1 MLVDCALR
9 NKTAISLWGLRM
21 LFSRFLPQEGNFFEL
36 FNAHAELIV
45 KGGRELAALVNS
57 LENSPETLGKHSRAI
72 DEIESAADSITHE
85 TISLLHKTF
94 NTPLDR
100 DEIHQ
105 LISGLDDI
113 LDLIQDISEAIY
125 LYDVRKLTQEAR
137 HIADLSVSCCERVRS
152 AVVLLNNMD
161 NAQAILKLCK
171 EIDQLETDADRS
183 MRQGIAKLFREESDV
198 RQVLKLKEL
207 YELLELV
214 TDRCEDCR
222 EYPRGH
228 CPREFLS
235 GAPEWKL

>member
-1 MLVDCALR
+1 M
-9 NKTAISLWGLRM
+9 I
-21 LFSRFLPQEGNFFEL
+21 FSRFLPQEGSFFEL

-57 LENSPETLGKHSRAI
+57 LEKSPDKLNAHSVAI
-72 DEIESAADSITHE
+72 DEIEAAADTITHE
-85 TISLLHKTF
+85 TVALLHTTF

-105 LISGLDDI
+105 LISGMDDI
-113 LDLIQDISEAIY
+113 LDLIQDVSEAIY
-125 LYDVRKLTQEAR
+125 LYDVRRLTQEAR
-137 HIADLSVSCCERVRS
+137 HIADLCVSCCERVRS

-171 EIDQLETDADRS
+171 EIDQLESDADRS
-183 MRQGIAKLFREESDV
+183 MRQGIAKLFREEPDV

-214 TDRCEDCR
+214 TDRCEDVANIV
-222 EYPRGH
+222 EGIVL
-228 CPREFLS
+228 ENS
-235 GAPEWKL
+235 

>member
-1 MLVDCALR
+1 MF
-9 NKTAISLWGLRM
+9 
-21 LFSRFLPQEGNFFEL
+21 FSRFLPKEGSFFEL

-45 KGGRELAALVNS
+45 KGGRELSALVNS
-57 LENSPETLGKHSRAI
+57 LEHAPESLNVHSTAI
-72 DEIESAADSITHE
+72 DEIEAAADTITHE
-85 TISLLHKTF
+85 TISLLHTTF

-105 LISGLDDI
+105 LISGMDDI
-113 LDLIQDISEAIY
+113 LDLIQDIAEAIY
-125 LYDVRKLTQEAR
+125 LYDVRKLSQEAR

-161 NAQAILKLCK
+161 NAPAILKLCK

-214 TDRCEDCR
+214 TDRCEDVGNLI
-222 EYPRGH
+222 EGIVL
-228 CPREFLS
+228 ENS
-235 GAPEWKL
+235 

>member
-1 MLVDCALR
+1 MF
-9 NKTAISLWGLRM
+9 
-21 LFSRFLPQEGNFFEL
+21 FSRFLPQEGSFFEL

-57 LENSPETLGKHSRAI
+57 LENEPGTIGAHSDAI
-72 DEIESAADSITHE
+72 DEIESAADTITHE
-85 TISLLHKTF
+85 TVSLLHKTF

-105 LISGLDDI
+105 LISGMDDI
-113 LDLIQDISEAIY
+113 LDLIQDIAEAIY

-161 NAQAILKLCK
+161 NAPAILKLCK

-183 MRQGIAKLFREESDV
+183 MRQGIARLFREESDV

-214 TDRCEDCR
+214 TDRCEDVANVI
-222 EYPRGH
+222 EGIVL
-228 CPREFLS
+228 ENS
-235 GAPEWKL
+235 